1 MRPNDTKLRTITTIA
16 HSGVNPPSL
25 ARETLTQP
33 WRESGIGCS
42 RGVQAMLD
50 REEKE
55 LYVGWSVILI
65 LAMALVY
72 FQQ

>member
-1 MRPNDTKLRTITTIA
+1 MVKPLRE
-16 HSGVNPPSL
+16 GP
-25 ARETLTQP
+25 
-33 WRESGIGCS
+33 
-42 RGVQAMLD
+42 AMLD